1 MVAMTSVSDSRE
13 GFARLQRALFEIDA
27 ELEKGSSGKVGETGD
42 VGIDGLPVNEQV
54 MTCARAFE
62 ISDRESG
69 TEELAWQDAVGRI
82 SAEYAYLY
90 PPGSPLIVPGE
101 RISRETVNLLLQY
114 QAAGFSIEGTEK
126 AGRIRALR
134 IQRE

>member
-1 MVAMTSVSDSRE
+1 
-13 GFARLQRALFEIDA
+13 
-27 ELEKGSSGKVGETGD
+27 
-42 VGIDGLPVNEQV
+42 

-101 RISRETVNLLLQY
+101 WISRETVNLLLQY